1 MKDNA
6 PTWEMIADMLIRD
19 IRNGRYKKDEKLPS
33 ENEMASRFGLPRAD
47 IRKVYGRLKEMGS
60 IYSMQGCGSFF
71 AGARDMIPLRMTGG
85 SFSQKMREIG
95 LPYESRNV
103 EARLIPYNPLICEP
117 LGANQGDRVW
127 KVVRLRSIGHETAAI
142 HTSYLP
148 EKRFPALPEDAQG
161 ITSMFDYFAKSG
173 YTGCVIANVQLRVS
187 MLPLRERELLGI
199 QTPAQ
204 GLTLS
209 ARQYASDGA
218 TALELQRTVY
228 RSDKFIFLL

>member
-19 IRNGRYKKDEKLPS
+19 IRNDRYKKDEKLPS

-47 IRKVYGRLKEMGS
+47 IRKVYGRLKELGY

-71 AGARDMIPLRMTGG
+71 AGARERIPLRMTGG

-95 LPYESRNV
+95 LPCESRNV
-103 EARLIPYNPLICEP
+103 EARLIRYNPLIYEP
-117 LGANQGDRVW
+117 LGADADDRVW
-127 KVVRLRSIGHETAAI
+127 KVVRLRIIGHETAAI
-142 HTSYLP
+142 HTSFLP
-148 EKRFPALPEDAQG
+148 EKEFQSLPKDARS
-161 ITSMFDYFAKSG
+161 ITSMVDYFTKAG
-173 YTGCVIANVQLRVS
+173 RAGCVITDVQMRVS
-187 MLPLRERELLGI
+187 ILSPRERELLGI
-199 QTPAQ
+199 QSPVQ

-209 ARQYASDGA
+209 ARQFASDGV